1 MPNPSTADISFLI
14 LEVGCALLVL
24 LIAFALPR
32 CAEPFSGLVQRWAGP
47 LARRQTAAIVL
58 IGISAPLIRLLLL
71 PVAPVPEPERHDEF
85 SHLLAADTFASGR
98 LTESDPPD
106 VDPSRD
112 LSRES
117 TAHLHVDVSAR
128 PGTSAGVGQSR
139 VWVPLVWSLDQRG
152 AHVRRHL
159 LDAPGLAAAGLGSA
173 GSGPGSL
180 AARIFGYWMNSYW
193 GGALPAIGGALV
205 LGALPRLLRRAE
217 AATAVAL
224 ALGLAILANSRPFEG
239 MLLGIPVAGAL
250 LVSTLRGKLALGLLL
265 GRIVAPAA
273 ALLALTAGLM
283 GYYDWRVYGNP
294 LTLPYQVNRATYAVS
309 PYFVWETP
317 RPEPLYRHK
326 VMRDFYTACELPI
339 FEKAKTPAGFLAGVA
354 TKIGMMV
361 SFYWGAI
368 LVIPVLIMFRRLL
381 LDRRVR
387 WLLVAALLFLL
398 GECANAFSLP
408 HYLAPLTGL
417 LFAAVIQAM
426 RHLRFWRPGGQ
437 PVGRCLVSL
446 IPALSVVLCLIHV
459 AAAPLDSTAALERA
473 RVQQQLNRLPGRQL
487 AIVRYTP
494 QHHPLSVVW
503 VYNPADIDSAPVVWA
518 REMGPAE
525 DRALIDYFK
534 NRNVWLVEPDSV
546 PPRVS
551 PYVR

>member
-1 MPNPSTADISFLI
+1 MWTHLETFHENQRPTYMSMYPPAQGLLLAWGKVLFGHPWFGVWIS
-14 LEVGCALLVL
+14 VGLMCAAICWMLQGWLPPGWALLGAVL
-24 LIAFALPR
+24 A
-32 CAEPFSGLVQRWAGP
+32 
-47 LARRQTAAIVL
+47 VL
-58 IGISAPLIRLLLL
+58 RL
-71 PVAPVPEPERHDEF
+71 
-85 SHLLAADTFASGR
+85 G
-98 LTESDPPD
+98 
-106 VDPSRD
+106 
-112 LSRES
+112 
-117 TAHLHVDVSAR
+117 
-128 PGTSAGVGQSR
+128 
-139 VWVPLVWSLDQRG
+139 
-152 AHVRRHL
+152 
-159 LDAPGLAAAGLGSA
+159 
-173 GSGPGSL
+173 
-180 AARIFGYWMNSYW
+180 IFGYWMNSYW

-294 LTLPYQVNRATYAVS
+294 FTLPYQVNRATYAVS

-354 TKIGMMV
+354 TKVGMMV

-459 AAAPLDSTAALERA
+459 AAAPLDSTAAMERA

-494 QHHPLSVVW
+494 QHHPLSVEW